1 MKKLLLIFMLA
12 SVSMVSAQTVVFRQ
26 STDTLKLVC
35 RNNQNVESWQWYK
48 NNIAISGATDS
59 VLFVVVDST
68 SATKS
73 VYYCQIS
80 NGVENKKVGDWTIE
94 RKANGRT
101 VSRKNKYR

>member
-26 STDTLKLVC
+26 SVDTLKLVC
-35 RNNQNVESWQWYK
+35 SNNQNVESWQWYK
-48 NNIAISGATDS
+48 NNVAILGATDS
-59 VLFVVVDST
+59 VLLVINDST

-73 VYYCQIS
+73 VYYCEIS
-80 NGVENKKVGDWTIE
+80 MGTENKKVGDWTIE

-101 VSRKNKYR
+101 VSRKNRYK

>member
-48 NNIAISGATDS
+48 NNVAISGATDS
-59 VLFVVVDST
+59 VLSVVVDST
-68 SATKS
+68 SVIKS
-73 VYYCQIS
+73 VYYCQITNGS
-80 NGVENKKVGDWTIE
+80 NTKKVGDWTIE

-101 VSRKNKYR
+101 VSRRNKYR

>member
-1 MKKLLLIFMLA
+1 LLTTDTTI
-12 SVSMVSAQTVVFRQ
+12 STDTVNLLVNGIVFRQ

-35 RNNQNVESWQWYK
+35 SNNQNVDSWQWYK
-48 NNIAISGATDS
+48 NNVAISGATDS
-59 VLFVVVDST
+59 VLSVVVDST

-73 VYYCQIS
+73 VYYCEIS

-101 VSRKNKYR
+101 VSRRNKYK

>member
-1 MKKLLLIFMLA
+1 MLA

-35 RNNQNVESWQWYK
+35 SNNQNVESWQWYI
-48 NNIAISGATDS
+48 NNVAISGATDS

-73 VYYCQIS
+73 VYYCEIS
-80 NGVENKKVGDWTIE
+80 HRTKNKKVGDWTIE

-101 VSRKNKYR
+101 VSRRNKY